1 MLRVSALGLV
11 GLVFFGFFAVAEPT
25 ELTRSDFAVIHQD
38 SDSEISF
45 DDHLRE
51 LRKRL
56 GDPDERIVAENESN
70 SEWDEIVYRY
80 DGLII
85 SAYRLDKL
93 VIYIQVESPSYS
105 TARNITVGAEREA
118 VVNAYGPPD
127 YERENLIQYT
137 FQPEQRAT
145 GYWLLNFSLEG
156 NSVDKFYMN
165 LSD

>member
-1 MLRVSALGLV
+1 
-11 GLVFFGFFAVAEPT
+11 
-25 ELTRSDFAVIHQD
+25 
-38 SDSEISF
+38 
-45 DDHLRE
+45 
-51 LRKRL
+51 
-56 GDPDERIVAENESN
+56 
-70 SEWDEIVYRY
+70 
-80 DGLII
+80 
-85 SAYRLDKL
+85 
-93 VIYIQVESPSYS
+93 
-105 TARNITVGAEREA
+105 